1 VDLNLGC
8 GMDFKASR
16 VLRTRGV
23 RIILFT
29 GYDNAMLPDDLRRE
43 VLVQKPMQVENVID
57 VVASVCGR

>member
-1 VDLNLGC
+1 
-8 GMDFKASR
+8 MDFKASR

-29 GYDNAMLPDDLRRE
+29 GYDNAMLPDDLRSE